1 MDKISVS
8 PIGNRWIRLTF
19 SSSLASRRKQKAEQ
33 MWRDTERKK
42 EADRELT
49 QTTATTKVHKLTKP
63 SLSFAI
69 SMFLS
74 NLFGLCFGFFFWFP

>member
-1 MDKISVS
+1 MDSAYLQLKLSVQKKAK
-8 PIGNRWIRLTF
+8 NRANVEID
-19 SSSLASRRKQKAEQ
+19 A
-33 MWRDTERKK
+33 ERKK
-42 EADRELT
+42 VDRELT